1 MKTSEIN
8 IKVVTDINNLPELIT
23 WQASD
28 SGMDGENETKA
39 MMLAFWDSQNQNT
52 LKIDSP
58 KLKIRKQLIFRQ

>member
-1 MKTSEIN
+1 
-8 IKVVTDINNLPELIT
+8 
-23 WQASD
+23 
-28 SGMDGENETKA
+28 MDGENETKA